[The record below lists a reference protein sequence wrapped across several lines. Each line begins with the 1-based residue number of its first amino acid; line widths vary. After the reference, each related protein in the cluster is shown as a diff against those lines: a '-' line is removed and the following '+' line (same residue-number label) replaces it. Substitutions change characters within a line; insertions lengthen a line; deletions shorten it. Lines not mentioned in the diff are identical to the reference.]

1 MMASCEEFELL
12 ISLGLD
18 GELSPEEALQ
28 LQDHLKSCP
37 ACCQFN
43 QELSEIQSSI
53 SSLLLSPPPSL
64 HTRIMD
70 QISQE
75 AALPSQD
82 TAKIVRPGSF
92 YRRYA
97 TTAAAVLVL
106 VSALVFGSKLFP
118 ANLVDE
124 LPAPEATLASSD
136 QAQRSIAG
144 DTSPEEATSPA
155 IQNESPAPPPPS
167 TGKAS
172 GRSTT
177 PPRTAKKLDPIAPP
191 MAITS
196 EPPPEPLPFTK
207 DFATSMNSISQEEAQ
222 GLLIQKLMEDG
233 EIDPVP
239 VFSRLLDDS
248 SAYLF
253 QYTDSQGNTWDYRVS
268 LYDGSIEQSPSL
280 NENISTLN

>member
-18 GELSPEEALQ
+18 GELSSEEAAQ

-37 ACCQFN
+37 ACCQLN

-64 HTRIMD
+64 HTRIME

-82 TAKIVRPGSF
+82 TKLVRPASF

-118 ANLVDE
+118 PNVVDE
-124 LPAPEATLASSD
+124 LPAPEAALASPD
-136 QAQRSIAG
+136 QAQRSIVS
-144 DTSPEEATSPA
+144 DVPPQEATSTE
-155 IQNESPAPPPPS
+155 IQNESPSPKPS
-167 TGKAS
+167 ITGKAS
-172 GRSTT
+172 VGSTT
-177 PPRTAKKLDPIAPP
+177 PPRTEKQLDSIAPP

-207 DFATSMNSISQEEAQ
+207 EFAAVADTLTQEEAET
-222 GLLIQKLMEDG
+222 LLIQYLVEDG
-233 EIDPVP
+233 EVDPVP

-253 QYTDSQGNTWDYRVS
+253 QYTDSQGNTWEYRVS
-268 LYDGSIEQSPSL
+268 LYDGSIERSPIS
-280 NENISTLN
+280 NENLSTLN